1 MVLTSSANDIDYQC
15 YLHDIRP
22 LLLLL
27 IIIIMM
33 MMMMIFDRHHIT
45 DRIAIGLNL

>member
-33 MMMMIFDRHHIT
+33 MMMMMMMMRRATLSRPRDH
-45 DRIAIGLNL
+45 L